1 MSIATAM
8 VEHLATDTTVR
19 TILATHYHDLAAL
32 PGRIPNVAN
41 LRSEVDVEE
50 VGVGVEMS
58 VSSQQSRQSRPS
70 IPLQHAST
78 TPHDSRHGG
87 QGRDSHAPSSS
98 LSSSMP
104 SSTSAHGGHQSEG
117 AYDYLQYANE
127 HITYP
132 YRISGGAAGESFGLH
147 VAYRTG
153 FPAQVVSRAHQLRRE
168 LEERKRTGGS

>member
-1 MSIATAM
+1 M

-50 VGVGVEMS
+50 VDVGVERS
-58 VSSQQSRQSRPS
+58 VGSQQPRQSRPP

-78 TPHDSRHGG
+78 ASHDGRHDG
-87 QGRDSHAPSSS
+87 QGRDHHA
-98 LSSSMP
+98 LSSP
-104 SSTSAHGGHQSEG
+104 STDLSTSAHGGHPSEG